1 MSDYYVTLDK
11 IIENHELEIVFTPK
25 NVKEIKITTSEVNR
39 PGIVLT
45 GYTDYFDPLRI
56 QILGWTEFGFL
67 LNMSDGERQMA
78 LGYWLEQHPAAAV
91 VTRGLD
97 IPDYFVDAC
106 EEYGVPLLKTKQETS
121 AFLASLIA
129 FLNRELAPRITRHG
143 VFVEVYGEGILIVG
157 ESGAGK
163 SETAIELIK
172 RGHRLIADDAVEIRK
187 VSDNTLEVSSPSN
200 IRHFI

>member
-1 MSDYYVTLDK
+1 MSDYYVTLDR

-78 LGYWLEQHPAAAV
+78 LSYWLEQHPAAAV

-106 EEYGVPLLKTKQETS
+106 
-121 AFLASLIA
+121 
-129 FLNRELAPRITRHG
+129 
-143 VFVEVYGEGILIVG
+143 
-157 ESGAGK
+157 
-163 SETAIELIK
+163 
-172 RGHRLIADDAVEIRK
+172 
-187 VSDNTLEVSSPSN
+187 
-200 IRHFI
+200 